1 MQHTKKE
8 KKEMMKSKT
17 LNKSIL
23 KLINEQIWLEN
34 NASFYYLKLSID
46 FSNKGFN
53 GISIFFL
60 NQSNEE
66 REHMLKLI
74 NYVMEKDATPILPQY
89 NFMEDDTSNFNVLS
103 HFEDSLHNE
112 QEVTNSLNKLISK
125 CKEAGDYTTE
135 NFLQWF
141 VTEQREEENKF
152 KDIIDNLK
160 IIGDDGLGL
169 YEINKELSNPQLPNK
184 NPLV

>member
-1 MQHTKKE
+1 MQYTKKE

-17 LNKSIL
+17 LNKEIL

-46 FSNKGFN
+46 FSGKGFN
-53 GISIFFL
+53 GISNFFL

-66 REHMLKLI
+66 REH
-74 NYVMEKDATPILPQY
+74 
-89 NFMEDDTSNFNVLS
+89 FMEEDNTDFNVLS

-112 QEVTNSLNKLISK
+112 QEVTNSINKLVSK
-125 CKEAGDYTTE
+125 CKEVGDYTTE

-160 IIGDDGLGL
+160 IIGDSGLGL
-169 YEINKELSNPQLPNK
+169 YEINKELSTPQL
-184 NPLV
+184 